1 MIAAALAKCAN
12 QTEHVFVANCSAVK
26 RIVIDYGDLR

>member
-12 QTEHVFVANCSAVK
+12 QTEHDDRSELFSRKA
-26 RIVIDYGDLR
+26 YGD